1 MLMGLD
7 HASLAADGKTPRS
20 CRERLSKSTFCR
32 TVLELTPAER
42 RFRGLG
48 SGSER
53 ARIGLGS
60 GSDYGR
66 DGAVV
71 LGAPGVCDGPTL
83 GPPGA
88 QGGI

>member
-7 HASLAADGKTPRS
+7 HASLAADGKPPRS

-32 TVLELTPAER
+32 TVLEILLQNAD
-42 RFRGLG
+42 FAG
-48 SGSER
+48 SDR

>member
-32 TVLELTPAER
+32 TVLASRFFCRTPI
-42 RFRGLG
+42 
-48 SGSER
+48 SR